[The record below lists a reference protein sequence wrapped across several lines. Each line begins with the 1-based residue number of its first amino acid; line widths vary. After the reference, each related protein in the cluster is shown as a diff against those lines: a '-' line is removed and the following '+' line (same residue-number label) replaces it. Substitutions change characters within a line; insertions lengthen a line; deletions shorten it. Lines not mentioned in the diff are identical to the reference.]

1 MLEAAAA
8 RAADA
13 RSDIVSRTNWMS
25 SGQVWLAFQGRE
37 YSSLQFKTPFLYS
50 FVRHPLYV
58 GWLIA
63 FWATPT
69 MSVSHLVFA
78 IVTTGYILVAIQ
90 WEERDLVQHFGE
102 TYLSYKRR
110 VPMLIP
116 RFWSKRQQL
125 KEA

>member
-1 MLEAAAA
+1 MFGL
-8 RAADA
+8 R
-13 RSDIVSRTNWMS
+13 
-25 SGQVWLAFQGRE
+25 QVWLAFQGRE
-37 YSSLQFKTPFLYS
+37 YTSLKFKTPFLYS
-50 FVRHPLYV
+50 VVRHPLYV

-63 FWATPT
+63 FWAAPT

-78 IVTTGYILVAIQ
+78 IVTTAYILVAIQ

-116 RFWSKRQQL
+116 RLWSKREQL